1 VVETAVNFI
10 ESEMPETIIPAGY
23 FPIILFFV
31 IALLFGLVTL
41 FFGSLI
47 RPNRPSAE
55 KLSPYE
61 CGNPP
66 FMDSRSRVFI
76 RYYLVAVLFVLFDLE
91 AVFLYP
97 WAVVYHKIGIYG
109 LVEMLL
115 FIVILL
121 VGYAYAWRKGA
132 LEWD

>member
-1 VVETAVNFI
+1 
-10 ESEMPETIIPAGY
+10 MPVTTIPSSY
-23 FPIILFFV
+23 FPIILFFI
-31 IALLFGLVTL
+31 IALLFGIVTL
-41 FFGSLI
+41 LFGSLI
-47 RPNRPSAE
+47 RPSRPSEE

-97 WAVVYHKIGIYG
+97 WAVVYDKIGLYG
-109 LVEMLL
+109 LTEMIL
-115 FIVILL
+115 FVAILL
-121 VGYAYAWRKGA
+121 IGYAYAWRKGA
-132 LEWD
+132 FEWD

>member
-1 VVETAVNFI
+1 
-10 ESEMPETIIPAGY
+10 MPVTTIPSSY
-23 FPIILFFV
+23 FPIILFFI
-31 IALLFGLVTL
+31 IALLFGIVTL
-41 FFGSLI
+41 LSGSLI
-47 RPNRPSAE
+47 RPSRPSEE

-97 WAVVYHKIGIYG
+97 WAVVYDKIGLYG
-109 LVEMLL
+109 LTEMIL
-115 FIVILL
+115 FVAILL
-121 VGYAYAWRKGA
+121 IGYAYAWRKGA
-132 LEWD
+132 FEWD